1 MEIPPHMNRR
11 IFLAGASG
19 AIGRRLAPLLVD
31 ADYEVF
37 GTTAVKLSDSQI
49 AALDQIIAPPS
60 LYPNWFNTNMVDDKH
75 KEIFG
80 TNRAELFLIFTQAA
94 KVFPSS
100 AIEGIFNRCC
110 QGVCRKWNGMYESS
124 CVVPRWNYSVDPIFV
139 GLRRF

>member
-1 MEIPPHMNRR
+1 MEIPPHMNYR

-49 AALDQIIAPPS
+49 AALDQITAPPS

-75 KEIFG
+75 KELFG
-80 TNRAELFLIFTQAA
+80 TNRAEPF
-94 KVFPSS
+94 
-100 AIEGIFNRCC
+100 
-110 QGVCRKWNGMYESS
+110 
-124 CVVPRWNYSVDPIFV
+124 
-139 GLRRF
+139 

>member
-1 MEIPPHMNRR
+1 MNRK

-19 AIGRRLAPLLVD
+19 VIGRRLGLLLVE

-49 AALDQIIAPPS
+49 AALDQITAPPS

-80 TNRAELFLIFTQAA
+80 TNRAEPF
-94 KVFPSS
+94 
-100 AIEGIFNRCC
+100 
-110 QGVCRKWNGMYESS
+110 
-124 CVVPRWNYSVDPIFV
+124 
-139 GLRRF
+139 

>member
-1 MEIPPHMNRR
+1 MNHR

-49 AALDQIIAPPS
+49 AALDQITAPPS

-80 TNRAELFLIFTQAA
+80 TNRAE
-94 KVFPSS
+94 
-100 AIEGIFNRCC
+100 
-110 QGVCRKWNGMYESS
+110 
-124 CVVPRWNYSVDPIFV
+124 
-139 GLRRF
+139 RF